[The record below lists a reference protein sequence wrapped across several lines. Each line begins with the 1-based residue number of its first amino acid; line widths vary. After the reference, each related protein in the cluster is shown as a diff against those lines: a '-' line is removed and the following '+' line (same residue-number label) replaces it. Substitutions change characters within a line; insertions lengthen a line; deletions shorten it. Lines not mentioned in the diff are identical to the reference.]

1 MDTELLKQIRA
12 ELALELREVQDRL
25 KAYRNDID
33 SERKLKAQIETIDF
47 RIGTPSQETFFG
59 KPEQGPESGK
69 VEEKLIDALRR
80 VLKASDPLTA
90 PQVSGTLRN
99 EGRVFKN
106 RKGKIVTGTNVIRN
120 MLMRYGV
127 DAPEH
132 RRYFRRIEG
141 GGETVYES
149 LEKTER
155 T

>member
-69 VEEKLIDALRR
+69 VEEGYAGLSK
-80 VLKASDPLTA
+80 
-90 PQVSGTLRN
+90 
-99 EGRVFKN
+99 
-106 RKGKIVTGTNVIRN
+106 
-120 MLMRYGV
+120 
-127 DAPEH
+127 
-132 RRYFRRIEG
+132 
-141 GGETVYES
+141 
-149 LEKTER
+149 
-155 T
+155 